1 MRALLADTRGA
12 AALEFAFA
20 STALMLLVFG
30 VAEVGRMVW
39 TRQALQ
45 GAAAETAR
53 CLAIGS
59 VNCPSGA
66 AYAGTAAA
74 NRGISDVQTSMVA
87 VAASDPCGSTSG
99 NFTKVTIAYPYASVV
114 PLLIPVR
121 AGGLTV
127 SACFPH

>member
-1 MRALLADTRGA
+1 MRKLLADQRGA

-20 STALMLLVFG
+20 STALLLLVFG
-30 VAEVGRMVW
+30 VAETGRMLW

-45 GAAAETAR
+45 GAAADTAR

-74 NRGISDVQTSMVA
+74 NRGISGVQTGMVT

-99 NFTKVTIAYPYASVV
+99 TFTKVTIAYPYASVV
-114 PLLIPVR
+114 PSLIAAP

>member
-1 MRALLADTRGA
+1 MKALLADRRGA
-12 AALEFAFA
+12 AALEFAFV

-30 VAEVGRMVW
+30 VMEMGRMLW

-59 VNCPSGA
+59 PNCPSGS
-66 AYAGTAAA
+66 AYAESAAA
-74 NRGISDVQTSMVA
+74 DRGISDLQTGMVV

-99 NFTKVTIAYPYASVV
+99 TFTKVTITYPYAGVV
-114 PLLIPVR
+114 PSLIPTP
-121 AGGLTV
+121 AGGLSV